1 MLIVRLPSNTYG
13 IGERLSEALGQI
25 QLTRER
31 AEHFRCRVD
40 SSRPRDPT
48 QCLVVLLLHVT
59 SLHH

>member
-31 AEHFRCRVD
+31 AEHFRWT
-40 SSRPRDPT
+40 SRPRDPT
-48 QCLVVLLLHVT
+48 QYLVVLLLHVT